1 MRRVNI
7 PPEGDDDLRPAG
19 RGGQRAHF
27 ARRQS
32 GQLRWMIDRGNLRCG
47 QVEPDRAHD
56 GDGFGEGEQENAVGQ
71 SRCMVVRSATVIVPR
86 STVPVVT
93 LGVGMR
99 HAVRMGGDFPVL
111 ECMHGMGGGQEDQAG
126 QPEKAEAAAGM
137 HHGIKLSAR
146 LAPVKLFPHPS
157 GQRPTRGPKEPS
169 HQCRLRRKRRPEI
182 PKASRPHPMI
192 TE

>member
-56 GDGFGEGEQENAVGQ
+56 GDGFGEGEQENTVGQ
-71 SRCMVVRSATVIVPR
+71 SRCMVVRSATVIVTR

-137 HHGIKLSAR
+137 HHGPKLSAR
-146 LAPVKLFPHPS
+146 LARSNSFRIHRVNAPPEAQKSQAINAVCAAREGRRFP
-157 GQRPTRGPKEPS
+157 
-169 HQCRLRRKRRPEI
+169 RRADRTP
-182 PKASRPHPMI
+182 
-192 TE
+192 